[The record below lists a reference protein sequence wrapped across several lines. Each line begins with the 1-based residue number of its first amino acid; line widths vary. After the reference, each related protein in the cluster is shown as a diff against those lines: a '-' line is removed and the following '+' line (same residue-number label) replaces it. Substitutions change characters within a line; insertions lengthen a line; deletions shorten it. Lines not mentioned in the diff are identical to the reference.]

1 MFISKFISS
10 IPFASKWGTK
20 NIRKL
25 CKRYK
30 EIDIKQ
36 QVQVIYLGCVLDK
49 WMSGE
54 PLALKVV
61 GK

>member
-10 IPFASKWGTK
+10 ILFASKKGTK
-20 NIRKL
+20 NIHKL

-30 EIDIKQ
+30 KIHIKQ
-36 QVQVIYLGCVLDK
+36 QTQVIYLGCVLDK

-61 GK
+61 DK

>member
-1 MFISKFISS
+1 MSS

-36 QVQVIYLGCVLDK
+36 QAQVIYLGCVVDK

-61 GK
+61 DK